1 MIQKTVFVTVDG
13 QEFDTEAAAQAHEN
27 VVSKTAEIEEFV
39 TTLHTGKQ
47 ARTIS
52 ANAIRNWL
60 QREQA

>member
-39 TTLHTGKQ
+39 ATLHAGKQ

-52 ANAIRNWL
+52 LNAIRGWL
-60 QREQA
+60 RKEAA